1 VSDRLRLV
9 LVDDHAVVRDGLRAL
24 LSTFDDLEV
33 VGEASSGE
41 EALRVVDSTGVDVVL
56 MDLEMPGMGGIEA
69 TRALTARHP
78 KLVVLV
84 LTMYGEDET
93 VMSAVRAGARGY
105 LLKGARRDDV
115 IRTIHGVARGDAI
128 FGAEVAARL
137 LERVRTGVT
146 QVELRDRS
154 APWTIQSHRRQPRL
168 QHPRQTQRDRPR
180 GRSYPSSAS
189 RNGHPLTPLPSMLTP
204 PARPVRSR
212 ENPGRVPPR
221 PELPFSFAFL
231 WPRWPRPGTCGFR

>member
-93 VMSAVRAGARGY
+93 VMSAIRAGARGY

-115 IRTIHGVARGDAI
+115 IRTIHGVSRGDAI

-137 LERVRTGVT
+137 LDRVRTDVPQASPFPTLTRREHDVLALLADGKSNSAIARHLGLSSRTVANHVSNILAKLNAT
-146 QVELRDRS
+146 DR
-154 APWTIQSHRRQPRL
+154 ADAAIQARQA
-168 QHPRQTQRDRPR
+168 
-180 GRSYPSSAS
+180 G
-189 RNGHPLTPLPSMLTP
+189 M
-204 PARPVRSR
+204 
-212 ENPGRVPPR
+212 
-221 PELPFSFAFL
+221 
-231 WPRWPRPGTCGFR
+231 GTR